1 MKTLCRFLTSIAVAG
16 LALGVSACGG
26 GSGGDDGSGSSAE
39 NTSIEGT
46 LRTAVDASRILGPG
60 DGGIADVVVSA
71 LGDSA
76 TTDENGNFS
85 LSVDGN
91 LFTGGTVEFSFSGP
105 SISETAVLE
114 GVPGGPGAM
123 AFTDFILESNGQISG
138 QSFDAAGEVLGTTP
152 GGRLGCSVTQ
162 TFVDGGLGALWKP
175 HSERTGTVVILM
187 PAEYRNAD
195 VAVFN
200 NAGQV
205 VDGPL
210 IRDCCS
216 HNGGREHVYLTRS
229 SGDLAG
235 AGVPLTVQ
243 FKFSDGFTDCRTVP
257 DPNQRYD

>member
-1 MKTLCRFLTSIAVAG
+1 MMNLGRILTSCA
-16 LALGVSACGG
+16 ALGLVLGTTACGG
-26 GSGGDDGSGSSAE
+26 GSGGGDGGGD
-39 NTSIEGT
+39 TTMLTTIEGT
-46 LRTAVDASRILGPG
+46 LRTAASASRVLGPG
-60 DGGIADVVVSA
+60 EGGIAGVTVGA

-76 TTDENGNFS
+76 VTDENGNFN
-85 LSVDGN
+85 LSVDGAI
-91 LFTGGTVEFSFSGP
+91 FSGGTVEFTFS
-105 SISETAVLE
+105 SETIAETAILE
-114 GVPGGPGAM
+114 GVPGGPGTM
-123 AFTDFILESNGQISG
+123 AFTDFFLEDSG
-138 QSFDAAGEVLGTTP
+138 RITGESLDANGEVIGTTP

-195 VAVFN
+195 VVVYN
-200 NAGQV
+200 NSGDV

-243 FKFSDGFTDCRTVP
+243 FTFSDGFSDCRTVP